1 MFAIYTPY
9 TIYQCTF
16 LYVLSLTENVLLTIS
31 CFIDG
36 FKGWGKMIIKDG
48 WKCTLPSPLPL
59 ISFIKSNKVILNAN
73 STIFDF
79 GFEMFQLDFFLA
91 ACDVEGNFLVVKA
104 YQYTTLLSCMLLD
117 AYVSLFLLPCLPGYC
132 VILLTH
138 AFFLVFN

>member
-1 MFAIYTPY
+1 
-9 TIYQCTF
+9 
-16 LYVLSLTENVLLTIS
+16 
-31 CFIDG
+31 
-36 FKGWGKMIIKDG
+36 MIIKDG

-59 ISFIKSNKVILNAN
+59 ISFIKSNKVMLDVN
-73 STIFDF
+73 SIVFDF

-117 AYVSLFLLPCLPGYC
+117 AYVSLFLPRLPDYC

-138 AFFLVFN
+138 AFFFLMFN